1 MYRFIDARLCDQP
14 PAVRILV
21 LAMRHWVIGAVNG
34 RCVCHVVGCAFRSL
48 NLEPALDD
56 FHLAM
61 RTLYNNALVSLTF
74 GSFDRSTITEHE
86 AILLG
91 ALAAASEA
99 ENGSLQAVSR
109 GLVHAD
115 MAPVLTQALASLAM
129 HLEFADHD
137 LRQARSGAGG
147 NASPNDGQEQ

>member
-21 LAMRHWVIGAVNG
+21 LAMRHWIIGAVNG

-48 NLEPALDD
+48 KLEPALDD

-91 ALAAASEA
+91 ALAAAGEA
-99 ENGSLQAVSR
+99 RSSSIQAVSR

-115 MAPVLTQALASLAM
+115 MAPALTQALASLAG
-129 HLEFADHD
+129 HLESANHA
-137 LRQARSGAGG
+137 LPQARGGAGDS
-147 NASPNDGQEQ
+147 A

>member
-1 MYRFIDARLCDQP
+1 MYRFIDARLCDQS

-48 NLEPALDD
+48 KLDPALDD

-115 MAPVLTQALASLAM
+115 MAPVLAQALVSLAGQ
-129 HLEFADHD
+129 LEFAD
-137 LRQARSGAGG
+137 QALTKARRAAGRSG
-147 NASPNDGQEQ
+147 SSNDVT

>member
-1 MYRFIDARLCDQP
+1 MYRFIDARLSDQP

-48 NLEPALDD
+48 KLEPALDD

-115 MAPVLTQALASLAM
+115 MAPVLIQALGSLAR
-129 HLEFADHD
+129 HLELADHA
-137 LRQARSGAGG
+137 LMQAR
-147 NASPNDGQEQ
+147 NASGGTASSNNGQQR